1 MGLEQPWAIEDHGA
15 KSASASGSGECVTIT
30 ASTKRT
36 TSSAEARSRSLKAA
50 CLCAKAAEDTRG
62 KDTLVLDLSEV
73 TPIADYFV
81 ITTGASGRQMN
92 AVAEEV
98 DRVMRASG
106 GSRPRGV
113 EGQRDSSWILHDF
126 GDIVLHVFNPEA
138 RKLYDLEHL
147 WADAPRVDWK
157 AALDGSSV

>member
-1 MGLEQPWAIEDHGA
+1 
-15 KSASASGSGECVTIT
+15 VTIT
-30 ASTKRT
+30 ASTKR
-36 TSSAEARSRSLKAA
+36 SISLSEARSLSLKAA
-50 CLCAKAAEDTRG
+50 CLCARAAEDTRG
-62 KDTLVLDLSEV
+62 KDTLVLDLTAV

-81 ITTGASGRQMN
+81 ITTGTSGRQMS

-98 DRVMRASG
+98 DRVMRST

-113 EGQRDSSWILHDF
+113 EGRKDSSWILHDF

-147 WADAPRVDWK
+147 WADATRVDWK
-157 AALDGSSV
+157 AALDGVA